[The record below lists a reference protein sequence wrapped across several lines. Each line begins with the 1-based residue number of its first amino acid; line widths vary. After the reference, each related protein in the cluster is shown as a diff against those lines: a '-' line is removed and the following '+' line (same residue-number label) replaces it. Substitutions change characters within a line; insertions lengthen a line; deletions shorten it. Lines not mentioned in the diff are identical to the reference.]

1 MFICSLKFLIFN
13 KLIEKLVKL
22 LNESSL
28 EQLHVEIN
36 KNLENGRLMDVF
48 KVKKTYSTS
57 PLIVRVEHR
66 LFFK

>member
-48 KVKKTYSTS
+48 KVKKLTV
-57 PLIVRVEHR
+57 L
-66 LFFK
+66 LF